1 MQVVAKAY
9 WLPKKGH
16 EEAEYE
22 DAFAPDGAQLETDLF
37 RCAIADGAT
46 EASFSK
52 QWARTL
58 VRAWENCSLTKEQ
71 FIADVGRL
79 QENWRR
85 GFTEVRQRGK
95 LAWYAEQKAEFGAF
109 AALVG
114 FVLHHDRQ
122 AADAAEPGDSAAGD
136 NAVQDASAD
145 PVDGAAPA
153 ASEAPAD
160 GAEPADS
167 AAGDAPADQAKVPA
181 EAPPPDLPWWE
192 ALAVGDCNLFQIRG
206 GTLLTAFPLTESRQF
221 NGGPFL
227 VPTRGTAGSDLL
239 RHTRVAHGDWQ
250 PNDTF
255 YLMTD
260 ALAAWFLRCCE
271 AGQQPWDALEQVLG
285 TADPQESFAAFVRGL
300 REEKLLH
307 NDDVTLLTIHVD
319 QELVG
324 AAATM
329 PLIACEEPAADD
341 TGAIAPA
348 DQTDTPPVGE
358 QES

>member
-1 MQVVAKAY
+1 MQVVAKAF

-22 DAFAPDGAQLETDLF
+22 DAFAPDGAQLETDMF

-58 VRAWENCSLTKEQ
+58 VREWESGGLTKEQ
-71 FIADVGRL
+71 FVADVGRL
-79 QENWRR
+79 QDNWRR
-85 GFTEVRQRGK
+85 GFTEVRTRGK

-122 AADAAEPGDSAAGD
+122 EAG
-136 NAVQDASAD
+136 
-145 PVDGAAPA
+145 
-153 ASEAPAD
+153 

-167 AAGDAPADQAKVPA
+167 QLQLEDVSAEPAESTDPAQTAAPETPADQAKVPV
-181 EAPPPDLPWWE
+181 EAPLELPWWE

-206 GTLLTAFPLTESRQF
+206 GQLLIAFPLTESRQF

-227 VPTRGTAGSDLL
+227 VPTRGTAGKDLL

-250 PNDTF
+250 PHDTF
-255 YLMTD
+255 YLMSD

-271 AGQQPWDALEQVLG
+271 GGQQPWDVLEQVLG
-285 TADPQESFAAFVRGL
+285 TADPQESFASFVRGL

-307 NDDVTLLTIHVD
+307 NDDVTIFTIHVD
-319 QELVG
+319 QALVV
-324 AAATM
+324 AAATT

-341 TGAIAPA
+341 AGAAAPA
-348 DQTDTPPVGE
+348 EQTDTPPVGE

>member
-22 DAFAPDGAQLETDLF
+22 DAFAPDSVTLETDLF

-58 VRAWENCSLTKEQ
+58 VREWENGSLTKEQ
-71 FIADVGRL
+71 FVADISRL

-114 FVLHHDRQ
+114 FVLHHDRHE
-122 AADAAEPGDSAAGD
+122 AGADEPGDSEAG
-136 NAVQDASAD
+136 NSAVQDD
-145 PVDGAAPA
+145 I
-153 ASEAPAD
+153 
-160 GAEPADS
+160 AEPADS
-167 AAGDAPADQAKVPA
+167 AAQEAPAEQAKVPA
-181 EAPPPDLPWWE
+181 EAPQLEVPWWE
-192 ALAVGDCNLFQIRG
+192 AVAVGDCNLFQLRG
-206 GTLLTAFPLTESRQF
+206 GKLLTAFPLTTSAQF
-221 NGGPFL
+221 TGGPFL
-227 VPTRGTAGSDLL
+227 VSTRGTAGNDLL
-239 RHTRVAHGDWQ
+239 RHLRVAHGDWQ
-250 PNDTF
+250 PHDTF

-271 AGQQPWDALEQVLG
+271 AGEQPWDVLEQVLG
-285 TADPQESFAAFVRGL
+285 TADPQEEFSSLVRGL
-300 REEKLLH
+300 REQKLLH
-307 NDDVTLLTIHVD
+307 NDDVTLLAIHVD
-319 QELVG
+319 QALVA
-324 AAATM
+324 AAATAP
-329 PLIACEEPAADD
+329 PLIAWEEPAADD
-341 TGAIAPA
+341 TGAAAPA
-348 DQTDTPPVGE
+348 DPTDTPQGGE

>member
-22 DAFAPDGAQLETDLF
+22 DAFAPDSITLETDLF

-58 VRAWENCSLTKEQ
+58 VRAWESGSLTKEQ
-71 FIADVGRL
+71 FVADVGRL

-85 GFTEVRQRGK
+85 GFTEVRTRGK
-95 LAWYAEQKAEFGAF
+95 LSWYAEQKAEFGAF

-122 AADAAEPGDSAAGD
+122 EAAGAQTVD
-136 NAVQDASAD
+136 SELQLDDHAKPAPGAEQAPGAD
-145 PVDGAAPA
+145 PAP
-153 ASEAPAD
+153 SEP
-160 GAEPADS
+160 E
-167 AAGDAPADQAKVPA
+167 DAPAEQAQVP
-181 EAPPPDLPWWE
+181 ETAPQVEVPWWE
-192 ALAVGDCNLFQIRG
+192 AIAVGDCNLFQVRAG
-206 GTLLTAFPLTESRQF
+206 VLLTAFPLTESRQF

-227 VPTRGTAGSDLL
+227 VPTRGTAGNDLL

-271 AGQQPWDALEQVLG
+271 AGQQPWDVLEQVLG
-285 TADPQESFAAFVRGL
+285 TADPQESFASFLRGL

-307 NDDVTLLTIHVD
+307 NDDVTLLVIHVD

-329 PLIACEEPAADD
+329 PVIACEEPAADD
-341 TGAIAPA
+341 TGAVAPA